1 MDYGENKAVARKT
14 STSAPLTLLKPLT
27 MWIITNWKILKE
39 MGIPAYLTCL
49 LRNLYVGQEVTV
61 RTLHG
66 ICDQFK
72 IGKEVH
78 QGCILSSCLFNL
90 YVEYIMQNTEL
101 GESQAGVKIVE
112 RNINNLRYAY
122 DTTVMVES
130 EELKSFFMKVKV
142 ESEKLA

>member
-1 MDYGENKAVARKT
+1 
-14 STSAPLTLLKPLT
+14 
-27 MWIITNWKILKE
+27 
-39 MGIPAYLTCL
+39 
-49 LRNLYVGQEVTV
+49 
-61 RTLHG
+61 
-66 ICDQFK
+66 
-72 IGKEVH
+72 
-78 QGCILSSCLFNL
+78 
-90 YVEYIMQNTEL
+90 MQNTEL